1 MKQFTRFSIGRG
13 LAKPITLILLVGF
26 ITAFAGTAVETYR
39 AKTSAGTEQVYHQNL
54 ADRFSIIGLVCM
66 VLPATIFYQSSSVLG
81 FRKAYFSDN
90 PSDRPLSRSDK
101 ALWDY
106 LVATDPKGLSKSRQ
120 NTRDLLMKGD
130 LKIETYAESLLFTL
144 PISQGGRRT
153 LLDASTSYF
162 EGRIPQE
169 WDRGALPEGFLL
181 ALSHIGIG
189 YATDAA
195 ITVPEGDVDF
205 VTQPNSWPA
214 ALRNAKVMFSQNG
227 NLVQQFRAKFAG
239 TQAASTEAAV
249 EGDGLEF
256 QKPFILEDVKS
267 NLIELYHPSAVNM
280 PATPAYLFLEIKMF
294 GSCVRPFK

>member
-13 LAKPITLILLVGF
+13 LAKSITLILLAGF
-26 ITAFAGTAVETYR
+26 AIAFAGTAVETYR
-39 AKTSAGTEQVYHQNL
+39 AHTSTGIEQAYHEDIAGRLTV
-54 ADRFSIIGLVCM
+54 IGLLCM
-66 VLPATIFYQSSSVLG
+66 MAPATVFGKASTVLG
-81 FRKAYFSDN
+81 FRKSYFSDN
-90 PSDRPLSRSDK
+90 PNDRPLSRSDK

-106 LVATDPKGLSKSRQ
+106 LVSTDPSGLSKSRQ
-120 NTRDLLMKGD
+120 NTRDLLLKGD

-181 ALSHIGIG
+181 SISHIGLG

-195 ITVPEGDVDF
+195 ITVPEGDVDY

-239 TQAASTEAAV
+239 TQAASTEPAV

-280 PATPAYLFLEIKMF
+280 PATPAYLFLEIKLF